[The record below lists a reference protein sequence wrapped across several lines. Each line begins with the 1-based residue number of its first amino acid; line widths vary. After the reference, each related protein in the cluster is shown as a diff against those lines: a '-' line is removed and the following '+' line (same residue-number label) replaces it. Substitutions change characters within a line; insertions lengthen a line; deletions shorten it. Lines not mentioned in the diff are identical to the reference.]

1 MADKV
6 VSNNDKDWQGSV
18 MEYQHQ
24 WLDGQCVD
32 LPAGKVVCVG
42 RNYAEHAR
50 ELNNPVPS
58 QPLLFMK
65 PATSLVSL
73 ADPVRLHPGL
83 DATHYEAEIAVLIGE
98 PLIKAVEQ
106 DAATAIAGLGVAL
119 DLTLRDLQSRLKE
132 KGHPWEIAKGF
143 DGACPVSEFISI
155 NDTIDLK
162 NIPVRLSID
171 GEVRQDGSSSQ
182 MLTGILALLSY
193 ISQHFTLQPGDIVL
207 TGTPAGVGQLKAGMK
222 LQAELPGLVS
232 VATEVV

>member
-1 MADKV
+1 MLYRHK
-6 VSNNDKDWQGSV
+6 WLQGNTT
-18 MEYQHQ
+18 
-24 WLDGQCVD
+24 D
-32 LPAGKVVCVG
+32 LPVGKVVCVG
-42 RNYAEHAR
+42 RNYAEHAQ
-50 ELNNPVPS
+50 ELNNPVPA

-73 ADPVRLHPGL
+73 ADPVRLHPGS
-83 DATHYEAEIAVLIGE
+83 DSTHYEAEIAVLIGE
-98 PLIKAVEQ
+98 PLTKAEEQ
-106 DAATAIAGLGVAL
+106 DAVTAIAGLGVAL

-132 KGHPWEIAKGF
+132 KGHPWDIAKGF
-143 DGACPVSEFISI
+143 DGACPVSGFIPMSA
-155 NDTIDLK
+155 TIDLN

-171 GEVRQDGSSSQ
+171 GKIRQDGSSSQ